1 MSKTPIPAP
10 IETPI
15 ETPIQAKTT
24 TSANTTRLRQV
35 EEILLAR
42 ATSDGEGVQLKRVF
56 GGNDLTRFDPFLML
70 DEFGSDEAADYI
82 GGFPPH
88 PHRGFETV
96 TYMLEGLMEH
106 RDHMGNV
113 GRLQPGDVQWMKA
126 GSGVIHSEMPQQA
139 EGRMR
144 GFQLWVNLP
153 AAEKMTPA
161 TYCDLSATAIPHYQF
176 GQIKLKAIAGKLAV
190 DGIQITG
197 AVTGLTTDPAYL
209 DLQFAAGQT
218 ALISLPENYTA
229 LVYVYEG
236 SAVIGDPPFE
246 GSADMRMAVNAG
258 QLARLTRGDSI
269 SLGGQ
274 AGTRVLVITGKPIG
288 EPIVHYGPF
297 VMNSVQQIEQAIQ
310 DYRSGKL
317 VSPSAAIR

>member
-1 MSKTPIPAP
+1 MN
-10 IETPI
+10 ELMR
-15 ETPIQAKTT
+15 
-24 TSANTTRLRQV
+24 TREV

-42 ATSDGEGVQLKRVF
+42 AASDGDGVQLKRVF
-56 GGNDLTRFDPFLML
+56 GGNNLTRFDPFLML
-70 DEFGSDEAADYI
+70 DEFGSDQPADYI
-82 GGFPPH
+82 GGFPSH

-126 GSGVIHSEMPQQA
+126 GSGVIHSEMPQQT

-153 AAEKMTPA
+153 GAEKMTPA
-161 TYCDLSATAIPHYQF
+161 SYNDLAAAAIPQYT
-176 GQIKLKAIAGKLAV
+176 IAALTIKAIAGELEI
-190 DGIQITG
+190 DGKQIRG

-209 DLQFAAGQT
+209 DLEFAKEQT
-218 ALISLPENYTA
+218 TSIVMPSSYTA

-236 SAVIGDPPFE
+236 NVEIGDTAYKV
-246 GSADMRMAVNAG
+246 GSG
-258 QLARLTRGDSI
+258 QLARLSQGDSI
-269 SLGGQ
+269 VLHGKTG
-274 AGTRVLVITGKPIG
+274 ARVLVITGKPIG

-297 VMNSVQQIEQAIQ
+297 VMNSVAQIEQAIQ
-310 DYRSGKL
+310 DYNSGKL
-317 VSPSAAIR
+317 VNQRSTV